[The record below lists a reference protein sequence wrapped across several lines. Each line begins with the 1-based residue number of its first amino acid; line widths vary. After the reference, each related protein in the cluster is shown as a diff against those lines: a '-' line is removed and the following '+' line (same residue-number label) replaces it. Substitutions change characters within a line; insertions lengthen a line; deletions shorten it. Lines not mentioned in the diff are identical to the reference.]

1 MKMNNL
7 KFMRNTR
14 YFGLFF
20 CFILLSG
27 CCCLRNS
34 RKDSVYQYSVINA
47 LMEGVY
53 DGEVSVGCLKRKGD
67 FGIGTFNRLD
77 GELVALGG
85 EFYQVKADGRAYV
98 CDDKIKVPFVTLK
111 FFNPEQEFCLIQEM
125 NYPNL
130 TRYIDS
136 LIVSKN
142 IFFAVEISGEFSYMK
157 VRSVPMQNKPY
168 VRLSEVVKGQTV
180 FEYKDIKGTLLG
192 FRFPKYMQGV
202 NVPGYHLHF
211 INQDKTQG
219 GHLLECVFKKGLIR
233 LDKSSSFYMR
243 LPDNQD
249 FLNKDLLKKDT
260 VDLMKVEKGR

>member
-27 CCCLRNS
+27 CCLQNS

-111 FFNPEQEFCLIQEM
+111 FFNPEQEFCLNQEM
-125 NYPNL
+125 SYQDL
-130 TRYIDS
+130 THYIDT
-136 LIVSKN
+136 LLVSKN
-142 IFFAVEISGEFSYMK
+142 IFFALEINGEFSYIK
-157 VRSVPMQNKPY
+157 VRSVPAQNKPY
-168 VRLSEVVKGQTV
+168 VGLGEAVKNQTV
-180 FEYKDIKGTLLG
+180 FEYKDVQGSLIG
-192 FRFPKYMQGV
+192 FRFPECMQGV

-211 INQDKTQG
+211 INQDRSRG
-219 GHLLECVFKKGLIR
+219 GHLLDCVFKKGVIR

-249 FLNKDLLKKDT
+249 FLNKDLMKREQA
-260 VDLMKVEKGR
+260 DLMKVEKGK